1 MEPTFTLNS
10 RYLHEFFT
18 ERLLGR
24 FETMRGWDRQTVI
37 RGLLIAAAM
46 LLAALFAPAV
56 HGDVHTDTPQMPHSL
71 PAEDETIL
79 GYCFH
84 FDGVVNNGD
93 GTSTWTY
100 TVDDCGATKKLHWW
114 VLELCTGHT
123 VVSSDP
129 RGSVRTIGGIY
140 GIVWDVDIWPSDP
153 PQTFTFTLSEQYAVT
168 VVQVAARVPPDTA
181 IGSLDGPACA
191 TLTPTPTPTHTPT
204 PTPTNTPTA
213 TPTPTPTNAP
223 PSVNAVGIYQPDRV
237 TPVTAMDPQAE
248 YAVRV
253 SVSDPDGLANLQ
265 WVRAVVLLDADGDD
279 DPSDVPA
286 SGDAQTAAV
295 LTWTNGPTPSWSIS
309 AGSPTTWSL
318 VTANCAQPDLS
329 GTSGT
334 WWFHFRPGKV
344 AAESTDW
351 DAWAAARDG
360 GAAEASLYDGS
371 DYDMNWY
378 GEVHVNTPSVN
389 WGVVLLGSDYA
400 ANPRTGISVTYIAN
414 GAYQQ
419 QVRTSNPWGSAPR
432 WIALNETGTP
442 GPGQFSMKANCAD
455 NLAGAV
461 VVRSSAYT
469 TIGAGTRTPEGG
481 AEVATNALWLRLGPS
496 GIPDTT
502 YAGTIYYRI
511 AP

>member
-1 MEPTFTLNS
+1 MV
-10 RYLHEFFT
+10 R
-18 ERLLGR
+18 
-24 FETMRGWDRQTVI
+24 WDGQTVI

-46 LLAALFAPAV
+46 LLAALLAPAV
-56 HGDVHTDTPQMPHSL
+56 HGDARRDTPQQPQNF
-71 PAEDETIL
+71 PADSETLL

-84 FDGVVNNGD
+84 FDGVTYNGD

-114 VLELCTGHT
+114 VLGLCSGHT
-123 VVSSDP
+123 VVSSNP
-129 RGSVRTIGGIY
+129 RGYVRNAGGVY

-153 PQTFTFTLSEQYAVT
+153 PQTFTVTLGDWHTLTT
-168 VVQVAARVPPDTA
+168 VAIAARVPPGTD
-181 IGSLDGPACA
+181 IGSIDGPACPGA
-191 TLTPTPTPTHTPT
+191 TVTPTSTPTPTPTPTAT
-204 PTPTNTPTA
+204 PTPTNTPTR

-223 PSVNAVGIYQPDRV
+223 PSVNVVGIYQPDRV
-237 TPVTAMDPQAE
+237 TPATAMDPQAE

-253 SVSDPDGLANLQ
+253 SVSDPDGLASLR
-265 WVRAVVLLDADGDD
+265 WVRAVVFLDADGDD
-279 DPSDVPA
+279 DPADVPA
-286 SGDAQTAAV
+286 SGDAQTAAI
-295 LTWTNGPTPSWSIS
+295 LTWTNGPTPSWGIS
-309 AGSPTTWSL
+309 AGSPTTWAL

-351 DAWAAARDG
+351 DTWGAARDG

-389 WGVVLLGSDYA
+389 WGVVLIGSDFP
-400 ANPRTGISVTYIAN
+400 ANPRTGVSVTYIAN
-414 GAYQQ
+414 GAFQQ
-419 QVRTSNPWGSAPR
+419 QVRASNPWGSAPR

-442 GPGQFSMKANCAD
+442 APGQFSLKANSVN
-455 NLAGAV
+455 NLPGAV
-461 VVRSSAYT
+461 VVRSSAYA
-469 TIGAGTRTPEGG
+469 TIGVGTRTAEGG
-481 AEVATNALWLRLGPS
+481 TEVATNTLWLCLGPS

-502 YAGTIYYRI
+502 YTGTIYYRI
-511 AP
+511 TP